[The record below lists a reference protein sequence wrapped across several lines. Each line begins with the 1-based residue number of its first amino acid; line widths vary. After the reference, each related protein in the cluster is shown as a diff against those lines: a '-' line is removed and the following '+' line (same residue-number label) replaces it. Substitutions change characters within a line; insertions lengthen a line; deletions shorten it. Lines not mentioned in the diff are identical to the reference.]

1 MYRTIILI
9 MALSFCIS
17 SETQA
22 QPKSAASAD
31 KADAPTITIT
41 KLDVNDTKLEL
52 SWEIKN
58 DSEQDAWILM
68 GLRKSDMSCAAFMDK
83 DNQTLLIRRRLD
95 VPANPKLAS
104 FPTCNGRYVRLR
116 AGQTQSESVSIEIPV
131 FREYGLEIIRR
142 KAQSLEYATRLAI
155 EIGYYFGDFPDMI
168 RRILEE
174 DEKNPRIIPAI
185 DPYYPNSISGW
196 FKGLLGFNMINEVVI
211 SRDDEVLIPF
221 TSQAF
226 TDEQVLRVTKD
237 DMHIP
242 YYEKRIVQPKRYPP
256 DLKSCT
262 QVEIQYK
269 PSMLE
274 YFFPYSVQQSLLNSA
289 EKEYLQT
296 TKAIVLKNRDNLTA
310 LSDELNQGRGASG
323 IVRQI
328 TMAHVIGYR
337 DDKCLMSFSIYNDN
351 SIITDGMYRF
361 EWPNGFRSLRLL
373 TPQIHPI
380 DMRVKCAANQKNL
393 WNRFHLYEKVAKPG
407 FFRRRKKPYPAPNT
421 WCDSM
426 LRAYR
431 ISKGSDEYL
440 MKPYKC
446 PSLGNG
452 KCHYGMNPN
461 CKYDSPPDT
470 VLLFETK
477 AGWNQHGGPELFTF
491 DNHEPNGGCVV
502 LNDGTVKFIRTKEE
516 LRQLRW

>member
-1 MYRTIILI
+1 
-9 MALSFCIS
+9 
-17 SETQA
+17 
-22 QPKSAASAD
+22 
-31 KADAPTITIT
+31 
-41 KLDVNDTKLEL
+41 
-52 SWEIKN
+52 
-58 DSEQDAWILM
+58 
-68 GLRKSDMSCAAFMDK
+68 
-83 DNQTLLIRRRLD
+83 
-95 VPANPKLAS
+95 
-104 FPTCNGRYVRLR
+104 
-116 AGQTQSESVSIEIPV
+116 
-131 FREYGLEIIRR
+131 
-142 KAQSLEYATRLAI
+142 
-155 EIGYYFGDFPDMI
+155 
-168 RRILEE
+168 
-174 DEKNPRIIPAI
+174 
-185 DPYYPNSISGW
+185 
-196 FKGLLGFNMINEVVI
+196 
-211 SRDDEVLIPF
+211 
-221 TSQAF
+221 
-226 TDEQVLRVTKD
+226 
-237 DMHIP
+237 
-242 YYEKRIVQPKRYPP
+242 
-256 DLKSCT
+256 
-262 QVEIQYK
+262 
-269 PSMLE
+269 
-274 YFFPYSVQQSLLNSA
+274 
-289 EKEYLQT
+289 
-296 TKAIVLKNRDNLTA
+296 
-310 LSDELNQGRGASG
+310 
-323 IVRQI
+323 
-328 TMAHVIGYR
+328 MAHVIGYR